1 MWIFTDFKK
10 FLNAT
15 KIYSNIRYIY
25 AYVYRAIHVLLTN
38 SHDDSDNGVNS
49 ENDI

>member
-1 MWIFTDFKK
+1 MLQKYTQ
-10 FLNAT
+10 
-15 KIYSNIRYIY
+15 IYDIY